1 MVRLSGI
8 NKQLCDVFM
17 DLVLT
22 RQTDTHTYTPNQQ
35 ITTTRAEEFKNMFIM
50 DHLVRNIANSVRNSR
65 LEANMESWK
74 WTLAFYFKNLLNSF
88 NIMPE
93 VKKLDRMSST
103 TQLASASTM
112 DRLSLYMG
120 TCCRVWIGL
129 YLALCCLTSV
139 TSMMLH
145 VAAVGLLLCILSYFR
160 LPAPE
165 PGEVFRILGK
175 LLVTNFLLKVCID

>member
-1 MVRLSGI
+1 
-8 NKQLCDVFM
+8 
-17 DLVLT
+17 
-22 RQTDTHTYTPNQQ
+22 
-35 ITTTRAEEFKNMFIM
+35 
-50 DHLVRNIANSVRNSR
+50 
-65 LEANMESWK
+65 
-74 WTLAFYFKNLLNSF
+74 
-88 NIMPE
+88 
-93 VKKLDRMSST
+93 MSAS

-120 TCCRVWIGL
+120 TCCRIWIGL

-139 TSMMLH
+139 TSLMLH

-175 LLVTNFLLKVCID
+175 VFVIYVKKYSSSQTILSDCHIMDEINSLLNASRLKKTLAYALTTTDMIVVIYLHV

>member
-1 MVRLSGI
+1 
-8 NKQLCDVFM
+8 
-17 DLVLT
+17 
-22 RQTDTHTYTPNQQ
+22 
-35 ITTTRAEEFKNMFIM
+35 
-50 DHLVRNIANSVRNSR
+50 
-65 LEANMESWK
+65 
-74 WTLAFYFKNLLNSF
+74 
-88 NIMPE
+88 
-93 VKKLDRMSST
+93 MSAS

-120 TCCRVWIGL
+120 TCCRIWIGL
-129 YLALCCLTSV
+129 YLALCCLASV

-175 LLVTNFLLKVCID
+175 LFYLCTEVLLHLHLHIQLLTDTIVVIYLHV

>member
-1 MVRLSGI
+1 
-8 NKQLCDVFM
+8 
-17 DLVLT
+17 
-22 RQTDTHTYTPNQQ
+22 
-35 ITTTRAEEFKNMFIM
+35 
-50 DHLVRNIANSVRNSR
+50 
-65 LEANMESWK
+65 
-74 WTLAFYFKNLLNSF
+74 
-88 NIMPE
+88 MPE
-93 VKKLDRMSST
+93 LKKLDRMSST

-165 PGEVFRILGK
+165 PGEVFRILGRDP
-175 LLVTNFLLKVCID
+175 LNFDGSPSRNMSRGVLGLIAHRAAPLDAPENSIAAVKKSQKSRSKKYSF

>member
-1 MVRLSGI
+1 
-8 NKQLCDVFM
+8 
-17 DLVLT
+17 
-22 RQTDTHTYTPNQQ
+22 
-35 ITTTRAEEFKNMFIM
+35 
-50 DHLVRNIANSVRNSR
+50 
-65 LEANMESWK
+65 
-74 WTLAFYFKNLLNSF
+74 
-88 NIMPE
+88 
-93 VKKLDRMSST
+93 MSAS

-120 TCCRVWIGL
+120 TCCRIWIGL
-129 YLALCCLTSV
+129 YLALCCLTSI

-175 LLVTNFLLKVCID
+175 LLFYLCEKVLFFTNYSQRLSYFGRNKQFIECL

>member
-1 MVRLSGI
+1 
-8 NKQLCDVFM
+8 
-17 DLVLT
+17 
-22 RQTDTHTYTPNQQ
+22 
-35 ITTTRAEEFKNMFIM
+35 
-50 DHLVRNIANSVRNSR
+50 
-65 LEANMESWK
+65 
-74 WTLAFYFKNLLNSF
+74 
-88 NIMPE
+88 
-93 VKKLDRMSST
+93 MSAS

-120 TCCRVWIGL
+120 TCCRIWIGL

-139 TSMMLH
+139 TSLMLH

-175 LLVTNFLLKVCID
+175 LFLSTYLWGILDQWDIFLLNFTAIGFRTFLGASSLTFPFLQMLML

>member
-1 MVRLSGI
+1 MLHICSENVYNYLWLNNLQYQGFQSE
-8 NKQLCDVFM
+8 NK
-17 DLVLT
+17 
-22 RQTDTHTYTPNQQ
+22 
-35 ITTTRAEEFKNMFIM
+35 IM
-50 DHLVRNIANSVRNSR
+50 SAS
-65 LEANMESWK
+65 
-74 WTLAFYFKNLLNSF
+74 
-88 NIMPE
+88 
-93 VKKLDRMSST
+93 

-120 TCCRVWIGL
+120 TCCRIWIGL

-139 TSMMLH
+139 TSLMLH

-175 LLVTNFLLKVCID
+175 LFFI

>member
-1 MVRLSGI
+1 
-8 NKQLCDVFM
+8 
-17 DLVLT
+17 
-22 RQTDTHTYTPNQQ
+22 
-35 ITTTRAEEFKNMFIM
+35 
-50 DHLVRNIANSVRNSR
+50 
-65 LEANMESWK
+65 
-74 WTLAFYFKNLLNSF
+74 
-88 NIMPE
+88 
-93 VKKLDRMSST
+93 MSAS

-120 TCCRVWIGL
+120 TCCRIWIGL
-129 YLALCCLTSV
+129 YLALCCLASV

-175 LLVTNFLLKVCID
+175 FFLIYVQKYSCICTYIYNYWHDCRDLFTRINYIEAPLIYDIVPQSRDIVEQGTNSIGHTA

>member
-1 MVRLSGI
+1 
-8 NKQLCDVFM
+8 
-17 DLVLT
+17 
-22 RQTDTHTYTPNQQ
+22 
-35 ITTTRAEEFKNMFIM
+35 
-50 DHLVRNIANSVRNSR
+50 
-65 LEANMESWK
+65 
-74 WTLAFYFKNLLNSF
+74 
-88 NIMPE
+88 
-93 VKKLDRMSST
+93 MSAS

-120 TCCRVWIGL
+120 TCCRIWIGL

-175 LLVTNFLLKVCID
+175 LLFTCICKYVLLLRDFFTCKNYIH

>member
-1 MVRLSGI
+1 
-8 NKQLCDVFM
+8 
-17 DLVLT
+17 
-22 RQTDTHTYTPNQQ
+22 
-35 ITTTRAEEFKNMFIM
+35 
-50 DHLVRNIANSVRNSR
+50 
-65 LEANMESWK
+65 
-74 WTLAFYFKNLLNSF
+74 
-88 NIMPE
+88 
-93 VKKLDRMSST
+93 MSAS

-120 TCCRVWIGL
+120 TCCRIWIGL

-175 LLVTNFLLKVCID
+175 LFFYLCEKVSTLLHKLFLAIVIFWRNKQFIECL